1 MSITSRNRHLHIVS
15 QICSSSKPNSWK
27 MVESS
32 AVSLSNYSNL
42 FWFYFV
48 LIVCCNYD
56 FVVDFAL
63 VPLMFLHFLLPSY
76 QAYEHL
82 WAMHS
87 DKKTIITW
95 TIMNILKLA
104 SMFRSI
110 FRPSAPHHPTPCCA
124 PASRLE
130 IRSCFGA
137 WALNCRLRYPSRC
150 SLVRLMCAERSFT
163 KGNG

>member
-1 MSITSRNRHLHIVS
+1 MRMSITSRNRHLHIVS

-32 AVSLSNYSNL
+32 AASLSNYSNL

-63 VPLMFLHFLLPSY
+63 VPHMFLHFLLPSY

-87 DKKTIITW
+87 DKKTHHYMNHHEHTKTCQHVPLHLPPLRTPSPHPLLRSSFKARDQKLLRGMSPQLQAEVSITLFLGAVHVCW
-95 TIMNILKLA
+95 TK
-104 SMFRSI
+104 F
-110 FRPSAPHHPTPCCA
+110 
-124 PASRLE
+124 
-130 IRSCFGA
+130 
-137 WALNCRLRYPSRC
+137 Y
-150 SLVRLMCAERSFT
+150 
-163 KGNG
+163 